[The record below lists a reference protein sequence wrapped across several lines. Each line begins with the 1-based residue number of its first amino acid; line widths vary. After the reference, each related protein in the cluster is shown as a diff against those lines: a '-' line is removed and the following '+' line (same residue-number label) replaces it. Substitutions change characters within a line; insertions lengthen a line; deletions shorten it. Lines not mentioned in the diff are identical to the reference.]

1 MALDRLAN
9 SYLPVRQSS
18 TVGCLT
24 ESTFARTAYTIER
37 IRGAFLRQCTIQ
49 IDIYIHIYNTRDCDQ
64 SLAHQQQ
71 QRRSTSTR
79 NLIRGHDDDNQQSA
93 LQPTSTKPTLHLAV
107 RR

>member
-79 NLIRGHDDDNQQSA
+79 KLIRVSDDDNQLSA
-93 LQPTSTKPTLHLAV
+93 LQPTPTEPTLHLAV